1 MHHFLA
7 ASILV
12 YGFYLTLILKTNFM
26 ADQQII
32 SQIEIYKLRIPLIEP
47 FITSLAY
54 ETHVENVIVVIR
66 TDKGVTGFGECSPYM
81 PVNGESMDTCFI
93 VGQYFAKLLK
103 GKNAL
108 KLQEHLAAMDKLIY
122 ANTSIKSAFDIA
134 LHDIIGQHNGVPLYK
149 LYGGKNNKELV
160 TDYTVS
166 LDNAEKMVADALKI
180 KNAGY
185 PAIKVKLGESKKK
198 DVERIRKIREA
209 IGDDIPL
216 RIDANQGW
224 RVKEAIQTLI
234 ALDDYDIEHC
244 EEPIAKW
251 NFMQMRKVK
260 KKSPIPIMAD
270 ESCGDAH
277 DAERLLKLKACD
289 MFNIK
294 VGKAGG
300 IFNAYEI
307 VKLGDK
313 AKMQMQVGAFLE
325 SRLGMTASAHLALCS
340 DNIIHC
346 DFDTPLMFSEDLV
359 SGGLTYHANGA
370 MKVPDAPGL
379 GASIEQSRLDEL
391 EKVVI

>member
-1 MHHFLA
+1 MPRSLA
-7 ASILV
+7 VSILV
-12 YGFYLTLILKTNFM
+12 SGFYLTLILKINFM

-32 SQIEIYKLRIPLIEP
+32 SQVEIYKLRIPLIEP

-66 TDKGVTGFGECSPYM
+66 TEKGITGFGECSPYM
-81 PVNGESMDTCFI
+81 PVNGESIDTCFI

-108 KLQEHLAAMDKLIY
+108 DLKERLSAMDRLIY

-134 LHDIIGQHNGVPLYK
+134 LHDIIGQHKEVPVYK

-166 LDNAEKMVADALKI
+166 LDNAIKMAADALKI
-180 KNAGY
+180 KSQGY

-198 DVERIRKIREA
+198 DVERIRMIREA
-209 IGDDIPL
+209 VGDEIPV

-224 RVKEAIQTLI
+224 SVKEAIEILKE
-234 ALDDYDIEHC
+234 LDEYNIEHC

-251 NFMQMRKVK
+251 NFMRMRKVK
-260 KKSPIPIMAD
+260 KNSPIPIMAD

-300 IFNAYEI
+300 VFNAYEI

-313 AKMQMQVGAFLE
+313 AKMHMQVGAFLE

-340 DNIIHC
+340 DHIVHC
-346 DFDTPLMFSEDLV
+346 DFDTPLMFSEDIV
-359 SGGLTYHANGA
+359 SGGLTYHANGV

-379 GASIEQSRLDEL
+379 GASIEQSRLDKL
-391 EKVVI
+391 EKAVI

>member
-1 MHHFLA
+1 
-7 ASILV
+7 
-12 YGFYLTLILKTNFM
+12 M

-66 TDKGVTGFGECSPYM
+66 TEKGITGFGECSPYM
-81 PVNGESMDTCFI
+81 PVNGESIDTCFI
-93 VGQYFAKLLK
+93 VGQYFARLLK

-108 KLQEHLAAMDKLIY
+108 NLEEALAAMDKLIY

-134 LHDIIGQHNGVPLYK
+134 LHDIIGQHKQVPIYK
-149 LYGGKNNKELV
+149 LYKGKNDKELV

-166 LDNAEKMVADALKI
+166 LSDPEKMAADALKI
-180 KNAGY
+180 KDQGY
-185 PAIKVKLGESKKK
+185 PSIKVKLGATGKK
-198 DVERIRKIREA
+198 DVERIKLIRVA
-209 IGDDIPL
+209 VGKNIPL

-224 RVKEAIQTLI
+224 SVKEAIETLNE
-234 ALDDYDIEHC
+234 LDKYDIEHC

-251 NFMQMRKVK
+251 NFMRLRKVK
-260 KKSPIPIMAD
+260 KQSPITIMAD

-277 DAERLLKLKACD
+277 DAQRLIKLKACD

-300 IFNAYEI
+300 VLNAFEI

-313 AKMQMQVGAFLE
+313 AKMNMQVGAFLE

-340 DNIIHC
+340 KNIVHC
-346 DFDTPLMFSEDLV
+346 DFDTPLMFSEDIV
-359 SGGLTYHANGA
+359 SGGLTYHANGV
-370 MKVPDAPGL
+370 MKVPDIPGL
-379 GASIEQSRLDEL
+379 GGSIEQSQLDKL

>member
-1 MHHFLA
+1 MN
-7 ASILV
+7 
-12 YGFYLTLILKTNFM
+12 YMT
-26 ADQQII
+26 DQQMI
-32 SQIEIYKLRIPLIEP
+32 SQVEIYKLRIPLIEP
-47 FITSLAY
+47 FITSLAC

-66 TDKGVTGFGECSPYM
+66 TEKGITGFGECSPYM
-81 PVNGESMDTCFI
+81 PVNGESIDTCFV
-93 VGQYFAKLLK
+93 VGQYFARLLK

-108 KLQEHLAAMDKLIY
+108 KLQDHLAAMDKLIY

-134 LHDIIGQHNGVPLYK
+134 LHDIIGQHKEVPLYK

-166 LDNAEKMVADALKI
+166 LDGAQKMAADALKI
-180 KNAGY
+180 KNKGY
-185 PAIKVKLGESKKK
+185 PAIKVKLGDSGIK
-198 DVERIRKIREA
+198 DVERIKIIRRA

-224 RVKEAIQTLI
+224 TVKEAIDTLN
-234 ALDDYDIEHC
+234 ALDKYNIEHC

-251 NFMQMRKVK
+251 NYMRLRKIK
-260 KKSPIPIMAD
+260 KNSPIPIMAD

-300 IFNAYEI
+300 VFNAYEI

-313 AKMQMQVGAFLE
+313 AKMHMQVGAFLE

-340 DNIIHC
+340 DNIVHC
-346 DFDTPLMFSEDLV
+346 DFDTPLMFSADIV
-359 SGGLTYHANGA
+359 SGGLTYHANGI
-370 MKVPDAPGL
+370 MKVPDLPGL
-379 GASIEQSRLDEL
+379 GANIEQWQLDKL
-391 EKVVI
+391 EKTVI

>member
-1 MHHFLA
+1 M
-7 ASILV
+7 AS
-12 YGFYLTLILKTNFM
+12 GFYLTLILKINFM

-32 SQIEIYKLRIPLIEP
+32 SQVEIYKLHIPLIEP

-66 TDKGVTGFGECSPYM
+66 TDKGITGFGECSPYM
-81 PVNGESMDTCFI
+81 PVNGESIDTCFI

-108 KLQEHLAAMDKLIY
+108 DLKGNLSALDRLIY

-134 LHDIIGQHNGVPLYK
+134 LHDIIGQHKEVPVYK
-149 LYGGKNNKELV
+149 LYGGKNDKELV

-166 LDNAEKMVADALKI
+166 LDNAEKMAVDALKI
-180 KNAGY
+180 KTQGY

-198 DVERIRKIREA
+198 DVERIRMIREA
-209 IGDDIPL
+209 VGDDIPV

-224 RVKEAIQTLI
+224 SVKEAIETLKE
-234 ALDDYDIEHC
+234 LDEYGIEHC
-244 EEPIAKW
+244 EEPIARW
-251 NFMQMRKVK
+251 NFMRMRKVK
-260 KKSPIPIMAD
+260 KNSPIPIMAD

-300 IFNAYEI
+300 VFNAYEI

-313 AKMQMQVGAFLE
+313 AKMHMQVGAFLE

-340 DNIIHC
+340 VNIVHC
-346 DFDTPLMFSEDLV
+346 DFDTPLMFSEDIV
-359 SGGLTYHANGA
+359 SGGLAYHANGV
-370 MKVPDAPGL
+370 MKVPDVPGL
-379 GASIEQSRLDEL
+379 GATIEQTQLDKL
-391 EKVVI
+391 EKMVI